1 MTEEK
6 ERILVF
12 CSREICYASGNFFAN
27 QLGAALEEL
36 GFLVQVC
43 EFTREDDFDHILE
56 PLLSNT
62 YRLAV
67 DFNSLL
73 PRMEL
78 EDGTS
83 FIEKLGCPFFDY
95 VLDHPLFH
103 YNCLVRGGKNF
114 HAILLD
120 EAQKDYVRR
129 YHPNLA
135 AVHMLPLS
143 ATKALYEGEKHPADR
158 ILFMGTY
165 DRPDAV
171 YELVKNAPEPLHSVM
186 KNLIEQRLAEPTLPM
201 EEAFCN
207 YLKEQDMELPDE
219 QFALFMNA
227 MYPVDAYIRD
237 YFRKAALD
245 ELTKKKIPLVL
256 VGEGWQ
262 KYDVID
268 ENYVTREKGV
278 MFEHSFERIAKEPL
292 LLNVSPIFNRGV
304 HDRMFAG
311 MANRTVV
318 LTDENPYLRAH
329 FKDREEIALYSLK
342 ELESLSSLAGELM
355 ENGALR
361 ERIAENGAET
371 FYAHHT
377 WRHRAKQILEWAQAY

>member
-1 MTEEK
+1 
-6 ERILVF
+6 
-12 CSREICYASGNFFAN
+12 
-27 QLGAALEEL
+27 
-36 GFLVQVC
+36 
-43 EFTREDDFDHILE
+43 
-56 PLLSNT
+56 
-62 YRLAV
+62 
-67 DFNSLL
+67 
-73 PRMEL
+73 
-78 EDGTS
+78 
-83 FIEKLGCPFFDY
+83 
-95 VLDHPLFH
+95 
-103 YNCLVRGGKNF
+103 
-114 HAILLD
+114 
-120 EAQKDYVRR
+120 
-129 YHPNLA
+129 
-135 AVHMLPLS
+135 
-143 ATKALYEGEKHPADR
+143 
-158 ILFMGTY
+158 
-165 DRPDAV
+165 
-171 YELVKNAPEPLHSVM
+171 
-186 KNLIEQRLAEPTLPM
+186 
-201 EEAFCN
+201 
-207 YLKEQDMELPDE
+207 MELPDE

-342 ELESLSSLAGELM
+342 E
-355 ENGALR
+355 N
-361 ERIAENGAET
+361 
-371 FYAHHT
+371 
-377 WRHRAKQILEWAQAY
+377 

>member
-1 MTEEK
+1 
-6 ERILVF
+6 
-12 CSREICYASGNFFAN
+12 
-27 QLGAALEEL
+27 
-36 GFLVQVC
+36 
-43 EFTREDDFDHILE
+43 
-56 PLLSNT
+56 
-62 YRLAV
+62 
-67 DFNSLL
+67 
-73 PRMEL
+73 
-78 EDGTS
+78 
-83 FIEKLGCPFFDY
+83 
-95 VLDHPLFH
+95 
-103 YNCLVRGGKNF
+103 
-114 HAILLD
+114 
-120 EAQKDYVRR
+120 
-129 YHPNLA
+129 
-135 AVHMLPLS
+135 
-143 ATKALYEGEKHPADR
+143 
-158 ILFMGTY
+158 
-165 DRPDAV
+165 
-171 YELVKNAPEPLHSVM
+171 
-186 KNLIEQRLAEPTLPM
+186 M

-237 YFRKAALD
+237 YFRKAALG

-329 FKDREEIALYSLK
+329 FKDREEIAMYSLK
-342 ELESLSSLAGELM
+342 EMESLSFLAGELM

-361 ERIAENGAET
+361 ERIAEKGAET

-377 WRHRAKQILEWAQAY
+377 WRHRARQILEWAQAY